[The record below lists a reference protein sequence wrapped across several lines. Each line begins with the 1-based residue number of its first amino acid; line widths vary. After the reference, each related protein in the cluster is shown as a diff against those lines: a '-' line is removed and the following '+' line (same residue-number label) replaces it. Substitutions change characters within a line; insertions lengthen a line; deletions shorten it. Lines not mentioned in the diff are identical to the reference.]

1 MRTLTFFPIQGDFLF
16 LYRKVHLNLYDKFF
30 RTTHSKVYNEIS
42 MMTWNTKSQDNTIG
56 QFHQYDKFLSGY
68 VSKVD
73 FFTLNGKTYAVVG
86 RYYDPVTDKYELDCS
101 VLRFNDNKV
110 NKYPFNVF
118 INY

>member
-1 MRTLTFFPIQGDFLF
+1 
-16 LYRKVHLNLYDKFF
+16 
-30 RTTHSKVYNEIS
+30 